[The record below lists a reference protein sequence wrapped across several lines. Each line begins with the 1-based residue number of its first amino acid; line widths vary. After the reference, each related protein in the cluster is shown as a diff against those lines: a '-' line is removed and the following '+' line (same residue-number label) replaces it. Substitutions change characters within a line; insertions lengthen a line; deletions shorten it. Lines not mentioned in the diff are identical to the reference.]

1 MAHMEP
7 LDGLKNLIEGVKN
20 LPSGAKNVHTTH
32 STIQS
37 DNDDAS
43 QVDSVVGINQETR
56 QHQEPSTP
64 PTQEANPAPATA
76 EPAPKKNSL
85 LDEVD
90 LGTPSLGNSS
100 KANTRGGHSS
110 TENKIKPEST
120 QEPSQEQIQLGTQDT
135 TSSKSEVQVE
145 KNPSKVDEDTEAKS
159 DAGDRQNQLSF
170 DTIIAEWPSFLKDL
184 DGRIPKILEL
194 QVERV
199 KPVELLGDQ
208 LILECDNP
216 LSKQMLDQQARE
228 LSVLLKEHIGV
239 MVRLQ
244 ININNKKTAQT
255 KEKNPYE
262 FFKELVQK
270 DPILKD
276 IVDKLGA
283 ELEF

>member
-1 MAHMEP
+1 MA
-7 LDGLKNLIEGVKN
+7 
-20 LPSGAKNVHTTH
+20 
-32 STIQS
+32 
-37 DNDDAS
+37 
-43 QVDSVVGINQETR
+43 
-56 QHQEPSTP
+56 
-64 PTQEANPAPATA
+64 
-76 EPAPKKNSL
+76 
-85 LDEVD
+85 
-90 LGTPSLGNSS
+90 
-100 KANTRGGHSS
+100 
-110 TENKIKPEST
+110 
-120 QEPSQEQIQLGTQDT
+120 
-135 TSSKSEVQVE
+135 
-145 KNPSKVDEDTEAKS
+145 
-159 DAGDRQNQLSF
+159 F
-170 DTIIAEWPSFLKDL
+170 FLKGL

-244 ININNKKTAQT
+244 ININNKKTGQT

-283 ELEF
+283 ELEY